1 MQLYVLLIRFVFIL
15 EFVIPNPINKDSL
28 KYQNIHPIEETPDD
42 TVAIKTAK
50 DAFKFLT
57 NFGYNPCENP
67 TNSKSDNS
75 ASLSCH
81 LSMEAMLESFQ
92 QKNRLPVTKKL
103 DVHTLKLMNTP
114 RCGVPDSLAEMT
126 DRSSLWPKSRTLTW
140 KLIGNSSHV
149 NEVTTRKV
157 IRQVFT
163 DWADYSGLTFYEAKE
178 NERADFNLAF
188 VSGDHSDG
196 YPFNEPTSVLAH
208 AFYPSDP
215 KSRGNV
221 HFNSAKKWSNTYDGF
236 GYNIRVT
243 ATHEIGHS
251 LGLPHSDESD
261 SIMYP
266 TYQIIQPEQLLS
278 EKDRQRIRTLYQNDA
293 TSTDTEADEDAK
305 DSDPSIVEV
314 IYYPDGSRYE
324 GALEDNKR
332 HGKGSFYRANGEK
345 YIGTWMD
352 DEINGQGVYT
362 WPSGTRYEGNWKDG
376 KQYGNGTLHASD
388 GRIYV
393 GLWINGTMDGYGIC
407 TWSNRD
413 RYEGYWKNSKR
424 NGYGMHYF
432 SDGRKYTGNWVN
444 GMMNG
449 HGIYTWPNRD
459 RYEGDW
465 ENRRR
470 HGYGTMEFSDG
481 RKYVGYW
488 CNNTMNG
495 HGTYTWPNRDRYDGH
510 WKNNRRDG
518 YGIMDFADGRK
529 YMGNWFND
537 TMNGQGSCTWPNGD
551 RYDGYWKDGR
561 KDGQGTYYFYDGRTS
576 NGIWIDDIIQEPEA
590 ITTPSSN
597 HEKEHTTEAIPQ
609 DQSTFIL
616 ANGAEQDYTR
626 TSDNEKFEEAPR
638 RSIWSRFKKL
648 VEKAI
653 LS

>member
-1 MQLYVLLIRFVFIL
+1 MQFYTLLIRFVFIL
-15 EFVIPNPINKDSL
+15 ELVIANPINKDSL
-28 KYQNIHPIEETPDD
+28 KYQNIHPIEGTPDD
-42 TVAIKTAK
+42 TVAIKTVK

-57 NFGYNPCENP
+57 NFGYYSCKNP

-75 ASLSCH
+75 TSLSCH
-81 LSMEAMLESFQ
+81 VSMEAMLESFQ

-103 DVHTLKLMNTP
+103 DVHTLK
-114 RCGVPDSLAEMT
+114 
-126 DRSSLWPKSRTLTW
+126 PKSRTLTW
-140 KLIGNSSHV
+140 KLIGNNSRV
-149 NEVTTRKV
+149 NEEATRKV
-157 IRQVFT
+157 IRQSFT

-188 VSGDHSDG
+188 VSGDQSDG
-196 YPFNEPTSVLAH
+196 YPFNEPSSVLAH
-208 AFYPSDP
+208 AFYPSDS

-221 HFNSAKKWSNTYDGF
+221 HFNSAKKWSTTYDGF

-251 LGLPHSDESD
+251 LGRPHSDDSD

-266 TYQIIQPEQLLS
+266 TYQIIQSEQLLS

-293 TSTDTEADEDAK
+293 TSTDAEVDEDAK

-314 IYYPDGSRYE
+314 VYYPDGSRYE

-362 WPSGTRYEGNWKDG
+362 WLSGTRYEGNWKDG
-376 KQYGNGTLHASD
+376 KQYGNGTLHAAD

-393 GLWINGTMDGYGIC
+393 GHWINGIMNGYGIC
-407 TWSNRD
+407 
-413 RYEGYWKNSKR
+413 
-424 NGYGMHYF
+424 
-432 SDGRKYTGNWVN
+432 
-444 GMMNG
+444 
-449 HGIYTWPNRD
+449 TWPNRD

-470 HGYGTMEFSDG
+470 HGYGTMDFSDG

-488 CNNTMNG
+488 CNNTMNE
-495 HGTYTWPNRDRYDGH
+495 HGTYTWPNHDRYDGH

-518 YGIMDFADGRK
+518 YGIIDFADGRK

-537 TMNGQGSCTWPNGD
+537 TMNGQGSCMWPNGD
-551 RYDGYWKDGR
+551 RYDGYWKDDR
-561 KDGQGTYYFYDGRTS
+561 KNGQGTYYFSDGRTS
-576 NGIWIDDIIQEPEA
+576 NGIWIDDIIQEPEV

-609 DQSTFIL
+609 DQSTFLL
-616 ANGAEQDYTR
+616 ANETEQYYKR
-626 TSDNEKFEEAPR
+626 TSDNENFDEAPR
-638 RSIWSRFKKL
+638 RSMRSRLKKF
-648 VEKAI
+648 VEKVI
-653 LS
+653 LSCLKLTVVHHYY